1 MWNWGEESPK
11 KKKGEN
17 KRLWKRNDFA
27 NFLRIL
33 RVDTGVWKLFPMLEE
48 SKRSAN
54 CEFTQ
59 R

>member
-54 CEFTQ
+54 CEFT
-59 R
+59 